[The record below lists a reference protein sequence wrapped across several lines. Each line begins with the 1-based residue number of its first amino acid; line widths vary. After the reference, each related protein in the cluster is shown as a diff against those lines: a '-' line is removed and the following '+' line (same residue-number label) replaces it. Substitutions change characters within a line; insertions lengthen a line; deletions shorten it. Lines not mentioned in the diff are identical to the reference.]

1 MDNIPQDKL
10 LEQSEKLFTPKF
22 IPFYPHIQKQYDLTA
37 IETLL
42 FGFVDFY
49 LSSASDKFYF
59 GNEKLANMLGVSK
72 NTITTAV
79 GVLVEVGLIS
89 VYQERTINGGTIRFI
104 QLTDKNIDKHGHP
117 KFAFPDTQNL
127 CAINNNYISNNLLN
141 NKQLIVNK
149 EIEPNTLHLGTRKH
163 LINQQEI
170 DWLNNLDEK
179 TVKDL
184 VSKINC
190 TEQQVREYAVVVAE
204 QCQIKAYKYANYKLV
219 LTNWL
224 RSKYGKRLSDLERR
238 KKEVEEIRKQYP
250 GIVFRGGEYDGL

>member
-1 MDNIPQDKL
+1 MENIPQDKL
-10 LEQSEKLFTPKF
+10 QEQSEKLFSPKF
-22 IPFYPHIQKQYDLTA
+22 IPFYPHIQRQYHLTA

-59 GNEKLANMLGVSK
+59 GNEKLAKMLGVSK

-79 GVLVEVGLIS
+79 GVLIEVGLIS

-104 QLTDKNIDKHGHP
+104 QLTNKNIDKHGHP

-127 CAINNNYISNNLLN
+127 GAINNNYTLNNLLTN
-141 NKQLIVNK
+141 KQLTNKQLINK
-149 EIEPNTLHLGTRKH
+149 LDTKSKH
-163 LINQQEI
+163 LITDAEV

-179 TVKDL
+179 TILDL
-184 VSKINC
+184 TSEFNC
-190 TEQQVREYAVVVAE
+190 NEQEVRDFAVEVAE
-204 QCQIKAYKYANYKLV
+204 KCQIKAYKYTNYKLV

-224 RSKYGKRLSDLERR
+224 RGKYGKRLSEKELK
-238 KKEVEEIRKQYP
+238 KKEMAELRKQYP
-250 GIVFRGGEYDGL
+250 GLVMYGGGYDGL